1 MLDLADKINEGGCT
15 QQQVF
20 HVEEMAFYWKNM
32 PSRNFIARKKSFPG
46 FTSSK
51 D

>member
-20 HVEEMAFYWKNM
+20 HVEEMAFYCKNM